1 MHRREIALL
10 AHCTPVML
18 TFKSAAVGNSVLL
31 AGVAALLAISTAANA
46 APIQTTAPT
55 IQAVPSG
62 LMAVR

>member
-1 MHRREIALL
+1 MHRSEIALVT
-10 AHCTPVML
+10 HCTPDML

-46 APIQTTAPT
+46 EPIHTSGPAV
-55 IQAVPSG
+55 QAVPSV